1 MLTLA
6 ELPDAARLPTPPSE
20 VPATPQGT
28 VQNVNHV
35 ANALK
40 RRVLEDEAYEKARL
54 RKRQQRQQ
62 GNAAASA
69 DASQIAAL
77 PLPEK
82 ITKKQR
88 DAMNKAGQTDDVLH
102 RKANETASMA
112 LGKKKKY
119 SWMSGGG
126 PSGASTPVR
135 QAPVV
140 GSGTATPAAP
150 TSTELGLRARKRN
163 YGEKVEEGEVGAHIQ
178 VRDLVHVLEQDGRE
192 KKTLT
197 MILARMKSTDRDE
210 ARAEVDRRVPA
221 AGAR

>member
-1 MLTLA
+1 LLTVT
-6 ELPDAARLPTPPSE
+6 EPPNAARLPTPPSE
-20 VPATPQGT
+20 APPTPQPT

-35 ANALK
+35 ANSLK
-40 RRVLEDEAYEKARL
+40 RRVLEDEAFEKARL

-62 GNAAASA
+62 GSAATSA

-140 GSGTATPAAP
+140 GSGTATPAAAP
-150 TSTELGLRARKRN
+150 TTTELGLRARKRN
-163 YGEKVEEGEVGAHIQ
+163 YGESLEKGDAGAHIQ
-178 VRDLVHVLEQDGRE
+178 VRDLVHVLENDGRE

-197 MILARMKSTDRDE
+197 MILARLKNTEKDE
-210 ARAEVDRRVPA
+210 RRAEVDRRMPA
-221 AGAR
+221 GVR